1 MNQVQSKRKQ
11 AGFTLVELMVVIA
24 IIMILAGLLL
34 SAVSRSV
41 EVRKKTLAAKQI
53 SEIAVAAK
61 NYYEVYNR
69 YIPDTG
75 SYGNGDTEMD
85 QWSLHKYLGSKVT
98 NPADNTTHEPFLI
111 IPGTALKPPTSGDYQ
126 IYVDPWLQPYHFDA
140 FHTLVKDVDKG
151 DFERVGNPYDAGVI
165 QDEQKLDFKVWS
177 SGPDL
182 LDNAGSHATVPPT
195 GKDID
200 NITSW

>member
-1 MNQVQSKRKQ
+1 MNTVQCKRRQ

-41 EVRKKTLAAKQI
+41 EVRKRTLAAKQI
-53 SEIAVAAK
+53 SEITVAAK
-61 NYYEVYNR
+61 NYYEFYNR
-69 YIPDTG
+69 YPPDTG
-75 SYGNGDTEMD
+75 SYESDPEVD

-111 IPGTALKPPTSGDYQ
+111 IPSTALKPPPSGDYLL
-126 IYVDPWLQPYHFDA
+126 YVDPWLQPYHFDA
-140 FHTLVKDVDKG
+140 FHTNVKDADKG
-151 DFERVGNPYDAGVI
+151 DFERVGNPYAASVI

-182 LDNAGSHATVPPT
+182 LDNMGSRATVPPT

-200 NITSW
+200 NVTSW